1 MAFEIFPWG
10 AMRRHKGER
19 DVEKSL
25 RDIKDCGFTGS
36 CFIEPKD
43 AELCREIG
51 LDPIVFIYRD
61 EKAPEG
67 INEFWA
73 SSDGRLNATS
83 LIKEKNITEE
93 KLKSEVRIALSEL
106 DEKHAKVYIVDE
118 PGTGSYQRMRWFAD
132 AVREARPDLDLYI
145 NLFPNYAVCGKP
157 DMSQLEADTYEEY
170 LDRYCQA
177 LPDIP
182 LSVDN
187 YEIIMGMDNQNKG
200 DQFRYYL
207 NLIQCREACDKY
219 GVELHYVVNSNQL
232 RPFLTLPTMD
242 NLMLQAFTV
251 LASGARSLSWFTY
264 FGRND
269 YCFAPVDDNG
279 DEDIRTPVWYLVKEV
294 NRRALSMGNELFDM
308 KYKGM
313 YFSDTLGLPRA
324 KNVSECDAIKAFTS
338 DLPCMVGMY
347 EDDGEPVAIVVNM
360 SLEHSTR
367 FDISFGD
374 GELLWWSTEN
384 DKYIKPL
391 ITVGNDLPGTAVRKS
406 PMWLAPGDAAIV
418 RAKK

>member
-1 MAFEIFPWG
+1 MSFEIFPWG

-19 DVEKSL
+19 DIEKSL

-83 LIKEKNITEE
+83 LIKDKGITEE
-93 KLKSEVRIALSEL
+93 KLKSEVKIALSEL

-118 PGTGSYQRMRWFAD
+118 PGTSAYQRMRWFAD
-132 AVREARPDLDLYI
+132 AVKEARPDLDLYI

-170 LDRYCQA
+170 LDKYCEA

-207 NLIQCREACDKY
+207 NLIQCREACDKH

-251 LASGARSLSWFTY
+251 LAAGARSLSWFTY

-279 DEDIRTPVWYLVKEV
+279 ERDIRTPVWYLVKEV

-308 KYKGM
+308 KYTGM

-324 KNVSECDAIKAFTS
+324 KNVSECEAIKSFSS

-347 EDDGEPVAIVVNM
+347 EDNGEPVAIVVNM
-360 SLEHSTR
+360 SLEHSTK

-374 GELLWWSTEN
+374 EKNVVWSTEEN
-384 DKYIKPL
+384 EYLDPL
-391 ITVGNDLPGTAVRKS
+391 VHVGVGHPEPRFRTS
-406 PMWLAPGDAAIV
+406 PMWLAPGDAVVI

>member
-1 MAFEIFPWG
+1 
-10 AMRRHKGER
+10 
-19 DVEKSL
+19 
-25 RDIKDCGFTGS
+25 
-36 CFIEPKD
+36 
-43 AELCREIG
+43 
-51 LDPIVFIYRD
+51 
-61 EKAPEG
+61 
-67 INEFWA
+67 
-73 SSDGRLNATS
+73 
-83 LIKEKNITEE
+83 
-93 KLKSEVRIALSEL
+93 
-106 DEKHAKVYIVDE
+106 
-118 PGTGSYQRMRWFAD
+118 MRWFAD

-279 DEDIRTPVWYLVKEV
+279 ERDFVFL
-294 NRRALSMGNELFDM
+294 
-308 KYKGM
+308 
-313 YFSDTLGLPRA
+313 
-324 KNVSECDAIKAFTS
+324 
-338 DLPCMVGMY
+338 
-347 EDDGEPVAIVVNM
+347 
-360 SLEHSTR
+360 
-367 FDISFGD
+367 
-374 GELLWWSTEN
+374 
-384 DKYIKPL
+384 
-391 ITVGNDLPGTAVRKS
+391 
-406 PMWLAPGDAAIV
+406 
-418 RAKK
+418 

>member
-1 MAFEIFPWG
+1 MSFEIFPWG

-19 DVEKSL
+19 DIEKSL
-25 RDIKDCGFTGS
+25 RDMKDCGFTGS
-36 CFIEPKD
+36 NFIEPKD
-43 AELCREIG
+43 IPICREVG
-51 LDPIVFIYRD
+51 LDPIVFIYTDR
-61 EKAPEG
+61 EAPEG

-73 SSDGRLNATS
+73 SSDGRLNATR
-83 LIKEKNITEE
+83 LIHEREITKEQ
-93 KLKSEVRIALSEL
+93 LQSEVKKGLSEL
-106 DEKHAKVYIVDE
+106 DGGHAKVYIVDE
-118 PGTGSYQRMRWFAD
+118 PGTTSYQRMRWFAD
-132 AVREARPDLDLYI
+132 AVKEERPDLDLYI

-170 LDRYCQA
+170 LDKYCQA

-207 NLIQCREACDKY
+207 NLIQCREACDKH

-251 LASGARSLSWFTY
+251 LAAGARSLSWFTY

-279 DEDIRTPVWYLVKEV
+279 ERDIRTPVWYLVKEV
-294 NRRALSMGNELFDM
+294 NRRALSMGNELYDM
-308 KYKGM
+308 DYKGM

-324 KNVSECDAIKAFTS
+324 KNVTECEAIKSFSS

-347 EDDGEPVAIVVNM
+347 EDNGEAVALVVNM
-360 SLEHSTR
+360 SLEHSTK

-374 GELLWWSTEN
+374 EKNVVWSTEEN
-384 DKYIKPL
+384 EYIEPL
-391 ITVGNDLPGTAVRKS
+391 VHVGVGHPEPRFRTS
-406 PMWLAPGDAAIV
+406 PMWLAPGDAVVI
-418 RAKK
+418 RGKK